1 MATNRNAFFAFLLGG
16 VVGAGV
22 ALLYAPAS
30 GVETRRKIK
39 DGIDDAGDWAK
50 DRYENTRDRV
60 TDGTEKVKQFISDKK
75 EDLQSAIEAGKDAF
89 NKGRERLAGGR

>member
-1 MATNRNAFFAFLLGG
+1 MSTNRNAFFAFLLGG
-16 VVGAGV
+16 VIGAGV

-30 GVETRRKIK
+30 GVETRRRIK

-50 DRYENTRDRV
+50 DRYDNACDRV
-60 TDGTEKVKQFISDKK
+60 TDGTEKVKQFISEKK
-75 EDLQSAIEAGKDAF
+75 EDLKSAVEAGKDAY